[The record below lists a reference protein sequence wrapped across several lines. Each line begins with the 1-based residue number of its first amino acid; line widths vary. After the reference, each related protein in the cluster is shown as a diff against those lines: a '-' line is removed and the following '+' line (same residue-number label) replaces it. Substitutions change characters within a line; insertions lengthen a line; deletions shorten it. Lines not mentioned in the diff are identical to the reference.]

1 MKKSITDLRKWN
13 LIAGG
18 IDPKNDVVPA
28 SVSYG
33 LEDALQFAMSE
44 ILRLKERI
52 KRLEEAGEDLATCAY
67 FMGFVDELNAWRKAL
82 KGSR

>member
-1 MKKSITDLRKWN
+1 MKWN

-18 IDPKNDVVPA
+18 SDPKNDVVPA

-44 ILRLKERI
+44 IGRLETLI
-52 KRLEEAGEDLATCAY
+52 KRLED
-67 FMGFVDELNAWRKAL
+67 
-82 KGSR
+82 SR